1 MATLAAVVLVCFV
14 TAELGLRLVHHLR
27 PSFLFERDTQLRF
40 RSRPHAPNYGG
51 RLNSRGFNDR
61 EFSGRPAAGVYRIAA
76 LGDSFVF
83 GVVPYRHNFLTLLE
97 GRLAAAGRPVELLN
111 LGIPGT
117 GPEHHPRLL
126 AEEVLALAPDAVI
139 LFVYLGNDLTES
151 APLPPGRWS
160 SFTFELLRFLLRV
173 LPRTELRVYHPD
185 RVYHDDRPTFET
197 AAYLEIVERN
207 AAVFDPGWAE
217 LTPRHERLVSAIR
230 RSARLC
236 RGRGVE
242 LAVILLPAELQVSAE
257 LRRQLASASWSGR
270 PLDLGLPNRALRRSL
285 EEAGIAFLDLTP
297 AFVAAGAERR
307 LYKLNDSH
315 WNIAG
320 NRLAADLLEAWLT
333 SGAAGL
339 RPPEPRPISS
349 R

>member
-1 MATLAAVVLVCFV
+1 MLVCFV
-14 TAELGLRLVHHLR
+14 AAELGLRLVHHLR
-27 PSFLFERDTQLRF
+27 PSFLFERDTELRF
-40 RSRPHAPNYGG
+40 RSRPYAPNYGG

-61 EFSGRPAAGVYRIAA
+61 EFADHPAAGVYRIAA

-97 GRLAAAGRPVELLN
+97 ERLTAAGRPVELLN

-117 GPEHHPRLL
+117 GPEHFPRLL
-126 AEEVLALAPDAVI
+126 AGEVLALAPEAVI

-160 SFTFELLRFLLRV
+160 SFTFELLRFVLRI

-185 RVYHDDRPTFET
+185 RLYHDDRPTFET
-197 AAYLEIVERN
+197 AAYLEVVDRN
-207 AAVFDPGWAE
+207 AAVFGPGWPEFA
-217 LTPRHERLVSAIR
+217 PRHARLVTAIR

-242 LAVILLPAELQVSAE
+242 LVVVLAPAELQVSAE
-257 LRRQLASASWSGR
+257 LRRALAAASGGDR
-270 PLDLGLPNRALRRSL
+270 PLDLELPNRALRRDL
-285 EEAGIAFLDLTP
+285 EAAGIPSLDLTP

-307 LYKLNDSH
+307 LYKPNDSH

-320 NRLAADLLEAWLT
+320 NRLAAAEL
-333 SGAAGL
+333 
-339 RPPEPRPISS
+339 
-349 R
+349 